1 MKTHRS
7 IRRQNFKKVQYLLR
21 PLFYWPGMDKDIE
34 IWCNECD
41 VCHRANMR
49 RKHLRSEFDK
59 QANSAVKLPR
69 QAYGI
74 DFYGYHGGEILVMV
88 DLCTR
93 EVLLRR
99 LPNRSQKI

>member
-1 MKTHRS
+1 
-7 IRRQNFKKVQYLLR
+7 
-21 PLFYWPGMDKDIE
+21 MDKDIE